1 MIVNE
6 NLIVENNIAQNEC
19 KIYTFAK
26 YDRFGNLISSITT
39 NIYPGEAILDYPYRI
54 FGGKKIIKEVTGI
67 KQRKRQLRK
76 AILRH
81 VKHQIKELTFK
92 NV

>member
-39 NIYPGEAILDYPYRI
+39 NIYPGEAIFDS
-54 FGGKKIIKEVTGI
+54 
-67 KQRKRQLRK
+67 
-76 AILRH
+76 
-81 VKHQIKELTFK
+81 
-92 NV
+92 

>member
-39 NIYPGEAILDYPYRI
+39 NIYPGEAIFDYPD
-54 FGGKKIIKEVTGI
+54 
-67 KQRKRQLRK
+67 RKS
-76 AILRH
+76 
-81 VKHQIKELTFK
+81 V
-92 NV
+92 V